1 MPGSADQPDVYR
13 IRIQGQLDE
22 MWSEW
27 FEGMTVTWDDEG
39 NTGLIGP
46 VVDQSALHGLLRRV
60 RDLGI
65 PLISVERLI
74 RSQFDTQD
82 SPDPDWQ

>member
-1 MPGSADQPDVYR
+1 MPDGGNQPDVYK

-27 FEGMTVTWDDEG
+27 FEGLTVSWDDEG
-39 NTGLIGP
+39 NTLLTGP

-65 PLISVERLI
+65 PLISVERLNQP
-74 RSQFDTQD
+74 QFGTQENL
-82 SPDPDWQ
+82 DPS

>member
-1 MPGSADQPDVYR
+1 MPDGGNQPDVYK

-27 FEGMTVTWDDEG
+27 FEGLTVSWDDEG
-39 NTGLIGP
+39 NTLLTGP

-65 PLISVERLI
+65 PLISVERLNQP
-74 RSQFDTQD
+74 QFGTQENL
-82 SPDPDWQ
+82 DPR

>member
-65 PLISVERLI
+65 PLISVERLN
-74 RSQFDTQD
+74 RSQLDTQD

>member
-1 MPGSADQPDVYR
+1 MPDGGNQPDVYK

-27 FEGMTVTWDDEG
+27 FEGLTVSWDDEG
-39 NTGLIGP
+39 NTLLTGP

-65 PLISVERLI
+65 PLISVERLNQP
-74 RSQFDTQD
+74 QFGTQENL
-82 SPDPDWQ
+82 DPC